1 MTGPP
6 PPGAAGGGAEP
17 SDAGGARR
25 RPGRRT
31 FGRDELARHDRFEEI
46 SPEVGELDVDAL
58 QRAMADEPD
67 DVLTLLMKLRRATD
81 PALRA
86 RAQAIAPRLVLDHA
100 RQGLDAARGT
110 GVLRPSTADRGGDV
124 DLDASLEELVQA
136 RAERRLTRPEELASR
151 VWARPETALCLLVD
165 RSGSMDGHQLAT
177 ASMAAAACALRARG
191 ELAVVAFGSSVEV
204 LATLGQEVRPE
215 TVVEQVLA
223 LTGHGITT
231 LSGAL
236 RAAGSQLHRARARR
250 RVTLLLS
257 DCRATDDVDPV
268 PAALALEELCI
279 LAPAEDRDEAD
290 DLARAAGA
298 RVVPV
303 TDIGGL
309 PAALEQVLRERA

>member
-1 MTGPP
+1 MTSPP

-31 FGRDELARHDRFEEI
+31 FGRDELARHDRFAEV
-46 SPEVGELDVDAL
+46 SPEVGELDVDAV
-58 QRAMADEPD
+58 QRAMADDPD
-67 DVLTLLMKLRRATD
+67 DMLTLLTRLRRATD
-81 PALRA
+81 PTLRA
-86 RAQAIAPRLVLDHA
+86 QAQAIAPRLVLDHA
-100 RQGLDAARGT
+100 RRGLDQARGA

-124 DLDASLEELVQA
+124 DLDGSLEELVRA

-151 VWARPETALCLLVD
+151 VWSRPATAVCLLVD

-191 ELAVVAFGSSVEV
+191 ELAVVAFGSTVEV
-204 LATLGQEVRPE
+204 VAPLGEELRPE
-215 TVVEQVLA
+215 RVVEQVLG

-236 RAAGSQLHRARARR
+236 RAAASQLHRARARR
-250 RVTLLLS
+250 RVTVLLS

-268 PAALALEELCI
+268 PAARVLEELCI
-279 LAPAEDRDEAD
+279 LAPAEDRVEAD
-290 DLARAAGA
+290 DLARDAGA
-298 RVVPV
+298 RVVPIA
-303 TDIGGL
+303 DIGGL
-309 PAALEQVLRERA
+309 PAALELLLRDRA

>member
-1 MTGPP
+1 MTSPP

-17 SDAGGARR
+17 RDPGGARR
-25 RPGRRT
+25 PSGRRT
-31 FGRDELARHDRFEEI
+31 FGRDELARHDHFEEI
-46 SPEVGELDVDAL
+46 SPQVGELDVDAV
-58 QRAMADEPD
+58 QRAMAEDPD

-86 RAQAIAPRLVLDHA
+86 QAQQIAPRLVLDHA
-100 RQGLDAARGT
+100 RRGLDEARGA

-151 VWARPETALCLLVD
+151 VWSRPETALCLLVD

-204 LATLGQEVRPE
+204 ITPLGQEVRPE
-215 TVVEQVLA
+215 TVVEQVLG

-236 RAAGSQLHRARARR
+236 RAASSQLHRARARR

-257 DCRATDDVDPV
+257 DCRATDDVDPL
-268 PAALALEELCI
+268 PAARALEELCI

-290 DLARAAGA
+290 DLARDAGA
-298 RVVPV
+298 RVVPIA
-303 TDIGGL
+303 DLGGL
-309 PAALEQVLRERA
+309 PAALELLLRDRA